1 MWIQHGIVEHG
12 LHRAAVG
19 RNQNILLFDDGLVG
33 VEAK

>member
-1 MWIQHGIVEHG
+1 MDTNE
-12 LHRAAVG
+12 HRAAVG